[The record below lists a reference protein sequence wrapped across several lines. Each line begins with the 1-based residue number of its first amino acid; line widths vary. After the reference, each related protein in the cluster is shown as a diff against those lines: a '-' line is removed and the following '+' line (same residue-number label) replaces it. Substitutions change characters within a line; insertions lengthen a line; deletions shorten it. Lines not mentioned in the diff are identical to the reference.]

1 MTDIFDM
8 EDEVST
14 LTSQLHTKIVISPA
28 GAGATAGATAPSSS
42 TQELNYKLI
51 DAIDEETIANEKEKE
66 EEEED
71 DYDDEDD
78 DYLPQGYQ
86 PQISSRPIKIN
97 NNSNRQRRKSSIVS
111 SYEVNITN
119 SYVSSSLI
127 IDRSPGIVSSGG
139 GGGESNNN
147 SKFVSS
153 VISPPRLSDFE
164 PIKVL
169 GKGSY
174 GKVLLVRQVSTGR
187 LFAQKQLKK
196 ASLIINQQEQETDD
210 DEEEEEV
217 VVVAGVKI
225 HEKNYQRTL
234 NEKQILEL
242 VNHPNIVKLF
252 YAFQDNNKLYL
263 ILEYLQGGELFHH
276 LAMEKFMSEKDSSY
290 YIAQMLLGIRY
301 LHLKLKVIYRD
312 LKPENCLLN
321 SFGNLVLT
329 DFGLSK
335 IAADNEDGTT
345 KNHSITGTVQYMAP
359 EILQGDPYDF
369 AVDYWSLG
377 CVAFDLL
384 TGSLPFTGTNPKK
397 ILEKMKSIK
406 KNLKFPF
413 YLSLDAK
420 DFLRKLLQVNPE
432 KRINLDNE
440 EIFQKFKQHRFF
452 RYIDWNH
459 LENLHH
465 HQEGEEC
472 AEELSFP
479 KAIKNGQ
486 QQKMYMPPIL
496 PVITDPILAEN
507 FDSEFT
513 EMDFTPPL
521 PPPPPPPPPPIIIS
535 QLQQQTRLS
544 SSGNNTSDILNIQGF
559 SYTNPKFIDY
569 SLHNK

>member
-1 MTDIFDM
+1 MIDIFDM

-14 LTSQLHTKIVISPA
+14 LTSQLHTKIVISP
-28 GAGATAGATAPSSS
+28 APSSS

-66 EEEED
+66 EEEDD

-127 IDRSPGIVSSGG
+127 IDRSPGIVSSGGGEG

-210 DEEEEEV
+210 DEEEE

-384 TGSLPFTGTNPKK
+384 TGSPPFTGTNPKK
-397 ILEKMKSIK
+397 YWK
-406 KNLKFPF
+406 K
-413 YLSLDAK
+413 
-420 DFLRKLLQVNPE
+420 
-432 KRINLDNE
+432 
-440 EIFQKFKQHRFF
+440 
-452 RYIDWNH
+452 
-459 LENLHH
+459 
-465 HQEGEEC
+465 
-472 AEELSFP
+472 
-479 KAIKNGQ
+479 
-486 QQKMYMPPIL
+486 
-496 PVITDPILAEN
+496 
-507 FDSEFT
+507 
-513 EMDFTPPL
+513 
-521 PPPPPPPPPPIIIS
+521 
-535 QLQQQTRLS
+535 
-544 SSGNNTSDILNIQGF
+544 
-559 SYTNPKFIDY
+559 
-569 SLHNK
+569 